1 MDFSELDQ
9 VIDRHGA
16 AEVISRVSPYLTEAR
31 IERIESVLAGRL
43 GSLHVA
49 VERPEDPHNAAAIV
63 RTAEALGA
71 LHVHAIDAPF
81 GTLHAG
87 QTTQGSY
94 YWVHTYHHADHA
106 QFLQSTRTRG
116 VCIAG
121 ATMQGRHTVEELPD
135 DRPLCVLFGNEK
147 VGLSPA
153 LLAHCDLTFRIPM
166 VGMSESLNLSVS
178 AAIVLY
184 NAARA
189 RRARIGKATDLEGDE
204 LARERARYYGRSVQ
218 WRLLEGLF
226 ER

>member
-94 YWVHTYHHADHA
+94 YWVHTYHHPARAPFLA
-106 QFLQSTRTRG
+106 QIRARG
-116 VCIAG
+116 ACLAG
-121 ATMQGRHTVEELPD
+121 ATMEGTHAVDELPS
-135 DRPLCVLFGNEK
+135 DRPLCLLFGNEK
-147 VGLSPA
+147 LGLSDDM
-153 LLAHCDLTFRIPM
+153 LAACDLTFRIPM